1 MHADGEKLTDQSS
14 STEGTP
20 MKVLIFGAS
29 GAIGSA
35 IAAELHDRGHE
46 VVAASRRGGQAG
58 DLDITTVTADATDA
72 DSVAAAAAGV
82 DAIVSAIGPQWDGVD
97 RPELLVAGAQG
108 LVAGAAKAG
117 VDRVIVVGGAGS
129 LEVAPGVRVVDT
141 PEFPAEWKPVA
152 IAHADAL
159 EFFRDVD
166 HLDWTYVSPPALI
179 EAGERTGAYR
189 TGSDALLFDDAGN
202 SRITHPDFA
211 IAIADELEQGNA
223 LKQRITVAH

>member
-1 MHADGEKLTDQSS
+1 
-14 STEGTP
+14 

-46 VVAASRRGGQAG
+46 VVAASRRGNAPG
-58 DLDITTVTADATDA
+58 DLDLTVVTADATDPE
-72 DSVAAAAAGV
+72 SVATAASGV

-97 RPELLVAGAQG
+97 TPDLLVAGAKA
-108 LVAGAAKAG
+108 LVEGAAKAG

-141 PEFPAEWKPVA
+141 PEFPAEWRPVA
-152 IAHADAL
+152 LAHADAL
-159 EFFRDVD
+159 EIFRDVD
-166 HLDWTYVSPPALI
+166 HVDWTYVSPPAII

-189 TGSDALLFDDAGN
+189 
-202 SRITHPDFA
+202 
-211 IAIADELEQGNA
+211 
-223 LKQRITVAH
+223 